1 MCMTICY
8 IYNCI
13 TRSIK
18 IYKGHI
24 YKKYIHKGNS
34 FNNNYTNDVG
44 ENKAS

>member
-1 MCMTICY
+1 MYMTICY

-18 IYKGHI
+18 IYKG
-24 YKKYIHKGNS
+24 NS

-44 ENKAS
+44 ENKASLK